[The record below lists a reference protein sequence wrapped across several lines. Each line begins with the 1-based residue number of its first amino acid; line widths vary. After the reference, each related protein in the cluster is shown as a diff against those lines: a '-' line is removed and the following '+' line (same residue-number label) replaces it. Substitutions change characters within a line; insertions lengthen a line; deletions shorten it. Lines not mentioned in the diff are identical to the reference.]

1 MKTLEQLQELILDWA
16 KDKEILSNENHT
28 KQIMKVYEELGEL
41 SGAILKG
48 DRIQEEDAF
57 GDVLVTLIILA
68 GQRNIDLR
76 SELENVYNI
85 IKARKGETVNGTFI
99 KSN

>member
-1 MKTLEQLQELILDWA
+1 MKTLEQLQELILHWA
-16 KDKEILSNENHT
+16 KDKEILSPENHT
-28 KQIMKVYEELGEL
+28 KQIMKVYEKLGEL

-48 DRIQEEDAF
+48 NRIQEEDAF

-68 GQRNIDLR
+68 GQRSIDLR

-85 IKARKGETVNGTFI
+85 IKARKGKTVNGTFI

>member
-16 KDKEILSNENHT
+16 KDKEILSNENYT

-48 DRIQEEDAF
+48 NRIQEEDAF

-68 GQRNIDLR
+68 GQRNIDLK

-85 IKARKGETVNGTFI
+85 IKARKGKTVNGTFI